1 MSARD
6 SDTSAWARRGRR
18 GEADRLAQAESERID
33 ADTAR
38 RQAELDRIAADTARR
53 KAEALRVAAETT
65 AMRLAEERNQALAKA
80 QELEQELAATRDQLA
95 EQPVAEPAV
104 EPVEP
109 APESAPEPASG
120 PASETPA
127 AEAVAAPLEETPS
140 VAPRP
145 APTPAPAPAPAGPE
159 LIRFAPRGH
168 RPVLTIFLALASLG
182 AAAAA
187 VYLAYRDQL
196 TSGPGLLAAA
206 ATVVLAMTVGR
217 TGRNATTV
225 TIERGIV
232 HVTTGGTVEKADLT
246 TPSTLVELIGRP
258 GARDR
263 KVMLVRKTRG
273 PLTVDGSMVDLDA
286 FIDAVRLWRPDL

>member
-140 VAPRP
+140 VAPQ
-145 APTPAPAPAPAGPE
+145 PAPAPAPIPAPAGPE

-196 TSGPGLLAAA
+196 TSGPGLLAAG

-258 GARDR
+258 GVRDR